1 MSGLS
6 VQDHT
11 DLARA
16 VALAEEA
23 IGLIRGVEGRHGLDI
38 TGPALSAFER
48 ADVALAFAERDVRL
62 GEKYMDSEYPH
73 GGPL

>member
-6 VQDHT
+6 EQDHT

-23 IGLIRGVEGRHGLDI
+23 IGLIRGVEARHGLDI
-38 TGPALSAFER
+38 TGPALLAFER

-62 GEKYMDSEYPH
+62 GEKYMD
-73 GGPL
+73 GR